1 MTQAIAA
8 VPIRRPTFREGER
21 LEVAELQAEQ
31 QSRDGAL
38 ARHERNV
45 HTPGIVTGLHVTP
58 VTVGAAGV
66 QVTPGLAVDGTRRYL
81 LLKRP
86 LTASLAD
93 GEDVTVSIVWREGD
107 TQIELSDTPP
117 PAQADRTQ
125 DAWPV
130 VLGRAARS
138 AGTVTV
144 DAGVREELQ
153 LRATA
158 LSAPAGVSRVVLGG
172 QSGHRTRVLGVQLAS
187 GGGFDEVTTVNADG
201 TSRVGAN
208 VSVEAEVRAAGA
220 VTLTTPV
227 PALPTATPWSL
238 YRATLTRPDKTVA
251 EQLRLE
257 VGEAKA
263 GADPHALELLVTQGG
278 TGTAADLLHV
288 DAGGTVTIAGDL
300 VVEGFTTM
308 TGQPSA
314 LPNAPTLTSLAAQE
328 ADLLAQ
334 AQILLNQL
342 TDTNLLATQLPG
354 PPPPPNAVS
363 YTLRLSSVAMAVT
376 AVAAYETVIDLA
388 GNTPI
393 SSQFVAQGIDLPA
406 GSTND
411 TVRQINVGAAGQ
423 TISVVV
429 LAIGVG
435 QDGQP
440 RTGTLR
446 FQAST

>member
-1 MTQAIAA
+1 MTEIIAA
-8 VPIRRPTFREGER
+8 AAIRRPTFREGQR

-31 QSRDGAL
+31 QSRDSAL
-38 ARHERNV
+38 GRHERNV
-45 HTPGIVTGLHVTP
+45 HTPGIATGLHVSP
-58 VTVGAAGV
+58 VTAGAAGV
-66 QVTPGLAVDGTRRYL
+66 QIAPGLAIDGTRRYL

-93 GEDVTVSIVWREGD
+93 GEDVTVSIVWRQGS
-107 TQIELSDTPP
+107 TQIELSDAPP

-130 VLGRAARS
+130 VLGRAVRS
-138 AGTVTV
+138 AGTVSV
-144 DAGVREELQ
+144 DVAGREELQ

-158 LSAPAGVSRVVLGG
+158 LSDPAGGSRVLLGG
-172 QSGHRTRVLGVQLAS
+172 QSGYSTRVLGVQLAS
-187 GGGFDEVTTVNADG
+187 GGGFGEVTTVNADG

-208 VSVEAEVRAAGA
+208 VSVEAEVQTAGA
-220 VTLTTPV
+220 VTLTTPIPPP
-227 PALPTATPWSL
+227 PAATPWSL

-257 VGEAKA
+257 VGEARA
-263 GADPHALELLVTQGG
+263 GVDPNALELLVTQGG
-278 TGTAADLLHV
+278 TGATADLLHV

-314 LPNAPTLTSLAAQE
+314 LPNAPTLSSLAAQE
-328 ADLLAQ
+328 AGLLAQ

-342 TDTNLLATQLPG
+342 TDTNLRATWLSG
-354 PPPPPNAVS
+354 PPPPANHVS
-363 YTLRLSSVAMAVT
+363 YTLRLSSVAMTVT
-376 AVAAYETVIDLA
+376 AVAAYETVVDLSSNKA
-388 GNTPI
+388 I

-406 GSTND
+406 GSSND
-411 TVRQINVGAAGQ
+411 TARLIDVGAAGQ

-440 RTGTLR
+440 RSGTLR

>member
-1 MTQAIAA
+1 M
-8 VPIRRPTFREGER
+8 
-21 LEVAELQAEQ
+21 
-31 QSRDGAL
+31 
-38 ARHERNV
+38 
-45 HTPGIVTGLHVTP
+45 
-58 VTVGAAGV
+58 
-66 QVTPGLAVDGTRRYL
+66 PGLAIDGTERYL
-81 LLKRP
+81 LLNRP
-86 LTASLAD
+86 LIASLAD
-93 GEDVTVSIVWREGD
+93 GEDVTISIVWRHGG

-130 VLGRAARS
+130 VLGRATRS

-144 DAGVREELQ
+144 DTTVREELR

-158 LSAPAGVSRVVLGG
+158 VSAPAGGSRVVLGG
-172 QSGHRTRVLGVQLAS
+172 QSGHRTQVLGVQLA
-187 GGGFDEVTTVNADG
+187 GDGGFDEVTTVNADG
-201 TSRVGAN
+201 TSRVGAS
-208 VSVEAEVRAAGA
+208 VSVAADVRTAGA

-227 PALPTATPWSL
+227 PPPPAATPWSL

-263 GADPHALELLVTQGG
+263 GADPHALELLVRRRG
-278 TGTAADLLHV
+278 TGTAAELLHV
-288 DAGGTVTIAGDL
+288 DAGGTVTIAGHL
-300 VVEGFTTM
+300 KVEGFTTV

-314 LPNAPTLTSLAAQE
+314 LPNAPTLSSLAAQE

-354 PPPPPNAVS
+354 PPPPANHVS

-376 AVAAYETVIDLA
+376 AVAAYETVIDLS
-388 GNTPI
+388 TSMRI
-393 SSQFVAQGIDLPA
+393 SNHFVAQGIDLPA
-406 GSTND
+406 GTTND
-411 TVRQINVGAAGQ
+411 TARLIDVGAAGQ
-423 TISVVV
+423 TVSVVV